1 MIVRYN
7 RTMKNIKRLI
17 SKFNIA
23 KNSDV
28 KSSTKIKL
36 AVDAMDAIL
45 EDKESFPTD
54 EILVK
59 RFFRDNHLSNIDMSI
74 DMSNLRRLFIT
85 FKGLFDKYSL
95 EECRDIIMQVSTDF
109 ISNNT
114 EYEIVVPTKYE
125 GFSMSLFCSRYDDTL
140 VQKKILYMIEDGINY
155 MDERSY
161 SHAIYILSQLSFV

>member
-7 RTMKNIKRLI
+7 KTMKNIKRLI

-28 KSSTKIKL
+28 KSSTKIKS
-36 AVDAMDAIL
+36 AVDVIDAIL
-45 EDKESFPTD
+45 EDEESFLTD

-59 RFFRDNHLSNIDMSI
+59 RFLKDNHLSNIDMS
-74 DMSNLRRLFIT
+74 NLRKLFIA
-85 FKGLFDKYSL
+85 FKSLFDKYSL

-114 EYEIVVPTKYE
+114 EYEIVVPSKYE
-125 GFSMSLFCSRYDDTL
+125 GFSMSLFCGRYDDTL
-140 VQKKILYMIEDGINY
+140 VQKEILYMIEDGIKY

>member
-1 MIVRYN
+1 
-7 RTMKNIKRLI
+7 MKNIKRLI

-28 KSSTKIKL
+28 KSSTKIKS
-36 AVDAMDAIL
+36 AVDVIDAIL
-45 EDKESFPTD
+45 DDEESFPTD
-54 EILVK
+54 EFLVK
-59 RFFRDNHLSNIDMSI
+59 RFLKDNRLSNIDMS
-74 DMSNLRRLFIT
+74 NLRKLFIA

-95 EECRDIIMQVSTDF
+95 DECRDIIMQVSTDY

-140 VQKKILYMIEDGINY
+140 VQKEILYMIEDGIKY